1 MTEEIKNVEE
11 KNNTCFCQSKS
22 FKKFLVIA
30 TGTFVGVFCALSL
43 FAALHRPPMMHH
55 NHHMIRP
62 IGCPCHHHF
71 YQGHHAK
78 HKGMHKKHFRGEF
91 EHKFE
96 KKDSIKS
103 ESMNKKVQ

>member
-1 MTEEIKNVEE
+1 
-11 KNNTCFCQSKS
+11 
-22 FKKFLVIA
+22 
-30 TGTFVGVFCALSL
+30 
-43 FAALHRPPMMHH
+43 
-55 NHHMIRP
+55 MIRP